1 MTGIEARLSERLADR
16 YVIEREVGRGG
27 MAVVYLAEDRRHRRQ
42 VAIKVLRPELAA
54 ALGADR
60 FLQEIDVAARLQHP
74 HILPLY
80 DSGEGMG
87 ILYYVMPYVPG
98 ETLRARLTRE
108 KQLPVADA
116 VQVACDVADALAF
129 AHSHGVV
136 HRDIKPENILFMGGH
151 AVVADFGIARAL
163 DVAGGRRLTGA
174 GVVLGTP
181 TYMSPE
187 QAGGGDV
194 DGRSDVYALGCVLYE
209 MLAGSPPFTAPTVDA
224 MLAQLLTEEP
234 PPVTTLRPAAPATV
248 TEALRRALAKTPAD
262 RYATAREFADA
273 MEAALPGAGIAPSRK
288 PARAAWWS
296 RAGVVAAVTGAAA
309 VFGVVWL
316 RPAPGSVT
324 ARAET
329 IAVLPFVPVVA
340 DTVLARLGRELA
352 VTLSA
357 NLDGVGAVRTVEAVT
372 VLARVPDPG
381 LPTPEDG
388 ADLAR
393 RLGASALLHGT
404 LVRAGPNVRLDAV
417 LSDAVELAPLA
428 RATVTGPPDDLM
440 RLTDSATF
448 AILGGIWRRGNPP
461 APNLA
466 AITTHS
472 VEALRAYLAGERA
485 FARGNF
491 DAAVEAFDRA
501 IAADSTF
508 WFAYWRSLYPRVYER
523 SRPDSAVVAAVI
535 AHRAEFPPADRLLI
549 ESQLADSL
557 SRALALLREATN
569 RFPTYW
575 PVWYSYADM
584 LVHDGPMLGSTFQDA
599 RAALERVLD
608 LNPGFVPAWDHL
620 FWYGAFLRDSALAG
634 HAFAALDTLSTEG
647 TFRWTGDRERYY
659 RSVLTV
665 LRNGGRYPPDYLGED
680 AAFLAANTVVPP
692 QYLGYGLL
700 DFRLPQAQAEVNDAV
715 LGGAARRDVVAGMW
729 SGKALS
735 AATRGAWG
743 EALPALRQW
752 LRVTDM
758 PEAPTVAYGLAVTGA
773 HLGAVDPAQAQAFRP
788 ALDPASADDPTGAE
802 LAWLDGLLAHAR
814 RDAAGLADARSRL
827 AALTHESADLLARS
841 LGAFALDH
849 EGDAAGAARRLAA
862 LERQSAEA
870 QWYHR
875 HGREHPF
882 VTSVQRWFAAR
893 GLVAAG
899 DTAQAARL
907 LTWTDAVLW
916 NAHGFMDPVLA
927 VFEPLALFERA
938 RIAAAQNR
946 GPEAAALYR
955 GFLER
960 YDRPEGRWTAMVEE
974 AVGAVSR

>member
-1 MTGIEARLSERLADR
+1 MTGIEARLRERLADR
-16 YVIEREVGRGG
+16 YVIERELGRGG
-27 MAVVYLAEDRRHRRQ
+27 MAVVYLAEDGRHRRR

-54 ALGADR
+54 AIGADR

-87 ILYYVMPYVPG
+87 ILYYVMPYVAG
-98 ETLRARLTRE
+98 ETLRDRLTRE

-163 DVAGGRRLTGA
+163 DVAGGRRLTGT

-181 TYMSPE
+181 PYMSPE
-187 QAGGGDV
+187 QAGGDDV
-194 DGRSDVYALGCVLYE
+194 DGRSDVYALGCVLFE
-209 MLAGSPPFTAPTVDA
+209 MLAGSPPFAAPTVDR
-224 MLAQLLTEEP
+224 MLTQHLTEEP
-234 PPVTTLRPAAPATV
+234 PPVTQVRPAVPEAVA
-248 TEALRRALAKTPAD
+248 EALRRALAKTPAD
-262 RYATAREFADA
+262 RHATARAFADA
-273 MEAALPGAGIAPSRK
+273 LAAALPAVAS
-288 PARAAWWS
+288 ARAARGPLRGAWWQP
-296 RAGVVAAVTGAAA
+296 VAAVVAVAAA
-309 VFGVVWL
+309 VFGWAWL
-316 RPAPGSVT
+316 RPPPGSVT
-324 ARAET
+324 ARAEA
-329 IAVLPFVPVVA
+329 IAVLPFVPVTA
-340 DTVLARLGRELA
+340 DTALARLGRELA

-372 VLARVPDPG
+372 VLAHVPEPG

-388 ADLAR
+388 AALAR

-404 LVRAGPNVRLDAV
+404 LVRAGGDVRVDAV
-417 LSDAVELAPLA
+417 LSDAAALTPLA
-428 RATVTGPPDDLM
+428 RATVAGPPDDLM

-466 AITTHS
+466 AITTPS
-472 VEALRAYLAGERA
+472 VEALRAYLEGERA
-485 FARGNF
+485 FARGDF
-491 DAAVEAFDRA
+491 DVAVQAFDRA

-535 AHRAEFPPADRLLI
+535 AHRAQFPPADRLLI

-557 SRALALLREATN
+557 SQALAVLREATD

-575 PVWYSYADM
+575 PAWYSYADM
-584 LVHDGPMLGSTFQDA
+584 LVHDGPMLGYTFQDA
-599 RAALERVLD
+599 RVALERVLA

-620 FWYGAFLRDSALAG
+620 FWYGAFLRDSTLARR
-634 HAFAALDTLSTEG
+634 AFRALDTLSTGG
-647 TFRWTGDRERYY
+647 TFRWTEDRERYY
-659 RSVLTV
+659 GTILTV
-665 LRNGGRYPPDYLGED
+665 LRNGGRYPRDYLGQD
-680 AAFLAANTVVPP
+680 AEFMATTTAVPP
-692 QYLGYGLL
+692 QFLGYGLL
-700 DFRLPQAQAEVNDAV
+700 DFRFPQAQAEVNDAV
-715 LGGAARRDVVAGMW
+715 LGRAPRRGVVAGMW

-743 EALPALRQW
+743 EALPALREW
-752 LRVTDM
+752 LRVTDTQ
-758 PEAPTVAYGLAVTGA
+758 EAQTVAYGLAVTGA
-773 HLGAVDPAQAQAFRP
+773 HLGSVDPAAALAFRP
-788 ALDPASADDPTGAE
+788 TLDPASADGPTRAE

-814 RDAAGLADARSRL
+814 RDAAGLAEARRALGAAPHDA
-827 AALTHESADLLARS
+827 AELLERS
-841 LGAFALDH
+841 LAAFALDL
-849 EGDAAGAARRLAA
+849 EGDATEAARRLAA

-875 HGREHPF
+875 YGRHHPF
-882 VTSVQRWFAAR
+882 VTSVQRRFAAR
-893 GLVAAG
+893 GLLPAG

-946 GPEAAALYR
+946 HPEAAALYR

-960 YDRPEGRWTAMVEE
+960 YDRPEGQATALVEE
-974 AVGAVSR
+974 AVAAVSR